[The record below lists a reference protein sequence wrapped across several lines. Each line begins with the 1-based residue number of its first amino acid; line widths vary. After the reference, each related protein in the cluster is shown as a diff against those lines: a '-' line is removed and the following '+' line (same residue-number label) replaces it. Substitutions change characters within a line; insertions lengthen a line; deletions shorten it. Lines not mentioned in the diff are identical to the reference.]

1 MKKKTHMILLYN
13 NNIMSKQIVD
23 IKADTLSA
31 KSLLK
36 EQSAYHIIDNMS
48 SYGVGANDDYYL
60 FTNGV
65 DNGDDGTVTYDN
77 VNKWLEIDSS
87 TFTKTWVT
95 TPAATGGLDHVKY
108 LAYHK
113 TAVTLPDDGSEVLYE
128 VVASGKQTIGTI
140 PGALQPG
147 VTNPLS
153 DLRIAG
159 SAINTIDYATW
170 MVYDVFFTDETIYAF
185 YERLPFGRTDF
196 GGSDVNY
203 HAFSHAIPIGS
214 RDRTD
219 PINDFARVG
228 IAINKSKGYVR
239 WLVNGVEK
247 FRVTDLGMP
256 IDRKYRILDH
266 GGISQRVTQNT
277 LNVGF
282 GTFTL
287 LDMSNPS
294 ASDPAIAMTMAAAAT
309 KDANTPLLQLGLPAQ
324 YIDPDQVNTATG
336 ADIAAT
342 FLDNTDGNR
351 LFGNGAVLRIKSLSV
366 VQQDGVLEM

>member
-1 MKKKTHMILLYN
+1 MSNKQVKDLVVDTISVRKNVDPQSKTMLY
-13 NNIMSKQIVD
+13 
-23 IKADTLSA
+23 
-31 KSLLK
+31 
-36 EQSAYHIIDNMS
+36 DNMS
-48 SYGVGANDDYYL
+48 NYGVGASDNYYL

-65 DNGDDGTVTYDN
+65 DNGDDGTVTYDSGN
-77 VNKWLEIDSS
+77 GWLEIDSS
-87 TFTKTWVT
+87 TFTKTWVA

-108 LAYHK
+108 LSYHK
-113 TAVTLPDDGSEVLYE
+113 TAFTLPDDGSEVLYE
-128 VVASGKQTIGTI
+128 VTASAKQTIGTI
-140 PGALQPG
+140 PVALQPG
-147 VTNPLS
+147 VTNPTS

-219 PINDFARVG
+219 PINDFVTVG

-239 WLVNGVEK
+239 WLVNGKEM
-247 FRVTDLGMP
+247 FRVTDIGMP

-294 ASDPAIAMTMAAAAT
+294 VSDPAVTMVMAAAGN

-324 YIDPDQVNTATG
+324 YIDPDQVNTTTG
-336 ADIAAT
+336 ADVAAT

-351 LFGNGAVLRIKSLSV
+351 LFGNGAVLRIKSLAV
-366 VQQDGVLEM
+366 RRQNGTLN